1 MERCLMFN
9 LTVEESIST
18 LILLEDLI
26 QNVDDEHSAYA
37 LEYVHDEIDSQMLS
51 SFGFDPEVEVGQEV
65 FGYLK
70 ENLQETV
77 RYDVDDFIVEVLKAI
92 FVPLL
97 EQQDALTPQ
106 AKIHAAKILFKI
118 S

>member
-1 MERCLMFN
+1 MFN

-26 QNVDDEHSAYA
+26 QSVEDEESASA
-37 LEYVHDEIDSQMLS
+37 LEYVHDELDCQMLNT
-51 SFGFDPEVEVGQEV
+51 FGINPNEEVGEEV
-65 FGYLK
+65 FTFLK
-70 ENLQETV
+70 DNLNERVQ
-77 RYDVDDFIVEVLKAI
+77 YDVDDFVIEVLKAI

-97 EQQDALTPQ
+97 QQEDALTPN
-106 AKIHAAKILFKI
+106 ARIHAAKILFKI